1 MPRDIELVGKL
12 RIFIRYFALFFTL
25 SAFVMIVW
33 EIVNFQL
40 KESFA
45 VEEEGYDEVE
55 GEEAENL
62 MRDFVEY
69 VKSNKVRVNLVS
81 LFTPI
86 VFPYDHYFIFK
97 M

>member
-1 MPRDIELVGKL
+1 
-12 RIFIRYFALFFTL
+12 
-25 SAFVMIVW
+25 MIVW
-33 EIVNFQL
+33 EIINFQL

-81 LFTPI
+81 FFTPI
-86 VFPYDHYFIFK
+86 YFSYHHYFVFK
-97 M
+97 MPTFRSVDRCRFGDL

>member
-1 MPRDIELVGKL
+1 MIFLKRTEGGTSIKSFNSNNLYFYDVELIGKL
-12 RIFIRYFALFFTL
+12 RIFIRYFCALFRVICIF
-25 SAFVMIVW
+25 MILW
-33 EIVNFQL
+33 KIIDFQL

-69 VKSNKVRVNLVS
+69 VKSNKVR
-81 LFTPI
+81 
-86 VFPYDHYFIFK
+86 
-97 M
+97 